1 MTRISTMRLVLMVA
15 ALVAP
20 ALVGA
25 QAAKPQG
32 HGEGLEPS
40 ELLRPLG
47 ESWPTYSG
55 DYSGRRYSSLTQV
68 NQSNVKNL
76 SLAWVTRVT
85 AGPGAGPGPGRGR
98 GRGTVAAPTVVGGEG
113 DGQLAAGGAT
123 NIRSAVL
130 AVNGILYFTTPDNAW
145 AVDARDGREIWHY
158 YWKTKGGNHIG
169 NRGMGMWRNYLYME
183 TPDDYLI
190 SLDART
196 GKERWH
202 KEIASF
208 AQEYFSTMAPIVV
221 GDHVLVGTG
230 NDLDAPGFLQSFD
243 PETGALQW
251 KLYTVPMNEG
261 DPGLDTWK
269 NLDAARHGGAQVWV
283 PGAYDP
289 ETHLYITGTGNP
301 TPAYTSQ
308 VRGEGDNLFTCA
320 LIAVNVDT
328 GKMVWYYQTSPHDTH
343 DWDSAQTPV
352 LVDAI
357 WGGRPRK
364 LVLTAARN
372 GYYFTLDR
380 VTGEHLV
387 TGKFSNTVNW
397 ALPRLNEKG
406 QPVRDPKK
414 DHDIAGALVSSANG
428 GAANWPPPA
437 FSPDTGLFYV
447 PLSESWAM
455 YYLTETDPRGAMG
468 LGGKEEVGLGGEAF
482 LAAIDYRTGEVV
494 WKQKYPSATNAG
506 GGVGLLTTAGR
517 LIFGADAGG
526 NFVARDVATGK
537 PLWHARLGN
546 ISNAAETYML
556 DGRQYVILAAGDSLY
571 SFAVNP

>member
-98 GRGTVAAPTVVGGEG
+98 GRGTVAAPTIVGGEG

-208 AQEYFSTMAPIVV
+208 AQEYFSTM
-221 GDHVLVGTG
+221 
-230 NDLDAPGFLQSFD
+230 
-243 PETGALQW
+243 
-251 KLYTVPMNEG
+251 
-261 DPGLDTWK
+261 
-269 NLDAARHGGAQVWV
+269 
-283 PGAYDP
+283 
-289 ETHLYITGTGNP
+289 
-301 TPAYTSQ
+301 
-308 VRGEGDNLFTCA
+308 
-320 LIAVNVDT
+320 
-328 GKMVWYYQTSPHDTH
+328 
-343 DWDSAQTPV
+343 
-352 LVDAI
+352 
-357 WGGRPRK
+357 GR
-364 LVLTAARN
+364 
-372 GYYFTLDR
+372 
-380 VTGEHLV
+380 
-387 TGKFSNTVNW
+387 S
-397 ALPRLNEKG
+397 
-406 QPVRDPKK
+406 
-414 DHDIAGALVSSANG
+414 SSAITCSWG
-428 GAANWPPPA
+428 RATTSMRQGSCRRSIPRPA
-437 FSPDTGLFYV
+437 RCSGSCT
-447 PLSESWAM
+447 
-455 YYLTETDPRGAMG
+455 RC
-468 LGGKEEVGLGGEAF
+468 
-482 LAAIDYRTGEVV
+482 R
-494 WKQKYPSATNAG
+494 
-506 GGVGLLTTAGR
+506 
-517 LIFGADAGG
+517 
-526 NFVARDVATGK
+526 
-537 PLWHARLGN
+537 
-546 ISNAAETYML
+546 
-556 DGRQYVILAAGDSLY
+556 
-571 SFAVNP
+571 